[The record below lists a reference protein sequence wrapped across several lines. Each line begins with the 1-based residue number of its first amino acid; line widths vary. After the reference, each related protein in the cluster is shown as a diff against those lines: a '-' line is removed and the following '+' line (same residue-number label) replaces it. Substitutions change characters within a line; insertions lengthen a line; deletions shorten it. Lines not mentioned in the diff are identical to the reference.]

1 MQDADLIML
10 SLATHEVHFSIL
22 REVSRFLSLM
32 FMPTLMLFRYSCPV
46 HGCMLVIPSGKEH
59 FPCVMTV
66 NIRYMP
72 EA

>member
-22 REVSRFLSLM
+22 REVSIFLSLM
-32 FMPTLMLFRYSCPV
+32 FMPTLTLFRFSCLV
-46 HGCMLVIPSGKEH
+46 HGCMLVVLSGKEH
-59 FPCVMTV
+59 FPFVMTV

-72 EA
+72 ET